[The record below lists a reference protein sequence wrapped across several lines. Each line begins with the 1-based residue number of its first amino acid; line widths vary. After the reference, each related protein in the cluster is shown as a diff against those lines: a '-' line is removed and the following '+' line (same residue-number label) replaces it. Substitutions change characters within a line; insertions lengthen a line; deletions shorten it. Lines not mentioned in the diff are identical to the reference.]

1 MNKIEIKGNGNVV
14 IQSHSGSG
22 DNIGGNKITINT
34 NNMKDQIRAFIAA
47 NQLAKAII
55 LLHRISDERQDGNGN
70 DIFLLESRLNGLE
83 RQERLGTIPFDNANV
98 ERARITAA
106 ILSLAGLSHTP
117 TPSATPTHT
126 QPKNWEQT
134 LLEVEAKYTRQ
145 NPAIAREASQ
155 LLVLFRQY
163 HDRKRVSRIF
173 DINGTRLEEHEAEL
187 EKFLNKVNGQVMES
201 RENFVEK
208 VAELLSATVPDWS
221 SIEEA
226 FTLCVGR
233 GMSSNHME
241 NVIQKRPNDDE
252 AKLRIV
258 EAIESFLSSWA

>member
-1 MNKIEIKGNGNVV
+1 MNKNIVYGSIISGGNVT
-14 IQSHSGSG
+14 IGDSHNS
-22 DNIGGNKITINT
+22 NT
-34 NNMKDQIRAFIAA
+34 NNMNQIQALVAQNRIDEA
-47 NQLAKAII
+47 LALFGNSSDVV
-55 LLHRISDERQDGNGN
+55 LLTSRWNSLKRQKM
-70 DIFLLESRLNGLE
+70 
-83 RQERLGTIPFDNANV
+83 LGTISSSDEGV
-98 ERARITAA
+98 ERSRIITAL
-106 ILSLAGLSHTP
+106 LSYVGADSSFIP
-117 TPSATPTHT
+117 TLSATPTHT
-126 QPKNWEQT
+126 QPKSWEQI
-134 LLEVEAKYTRQ
+134 LLDVEAKYTRQ
-145 NPAIAREASQ
+145 NPAIANEASQ

-163 HDRKRVSRIF
+163 YDRKRVSKIF
-173 DINGTRLEEHEAEL
+173 DINGTRLKEHEAEL
-187 EKFLNKVNGQVMES
+187 DKFLGKVNGQVMES

-258 EAIESFLSSWA
+258 EAIESFLSAWV

>member
-1 MNKIEIKGNGNVV
+1 MNKIEIKGSGNFV

-22 DNIGGNKITINT
+22 DNIGGDKITINT
-34 NNMKDQIRAFIAA
+34 TNNMNQIQALVAQNRIDEA
-47 NQLAKAII
+47 LALLGNSSDAVLLTSRWNNLKRQKNEGII
-55 LLHRISDERQDGNGN
+55 SSSDEG
-70 DIFLLESRLNGLE
+70 
-83 RQERLGTIPFDNANV
+83 V
-98 ERARITAA
+98 ERSRIITAL
-106 ILSLAGLSHTP
+106 LSYAGADLYFTP

-126 QPKNWEQT
+126 QPKSWEQT
-134 LLEVEAKYTRQ
+134 LLDLEAKYTRQ

-258 EAIESFLSSWA
+258 EAIESFLSSWV